1 MGVIKR
7 DIINKVVIKLGDRT
21 DSVVLDCVDGVS
33 YTPTELHVQQYT
45 CLKTSVYLCDVDY
58 VLLYRGCGVVILYPN
73 KKYVGIN
80 TTYFESEEDLDYKIE
95 KFIRGVSI

>member
-1 MGVIKR
+1 MGIVKR
-7 DIINKVVIKLGDRT
+7 DIINKVVIKLEDRA
-21 DSVVLDCVDGVS
+21 DSVVLDCVEDVS
-33 YTPTELHVQQYT
+33 YTQEELHIQQYV
-45 CLKTSVYLCDVDY
+45 CLKTSVYFCDVDY
-58 VLLYRGCGVVILYPN
+58 VLVYRGCGVVVLYPN